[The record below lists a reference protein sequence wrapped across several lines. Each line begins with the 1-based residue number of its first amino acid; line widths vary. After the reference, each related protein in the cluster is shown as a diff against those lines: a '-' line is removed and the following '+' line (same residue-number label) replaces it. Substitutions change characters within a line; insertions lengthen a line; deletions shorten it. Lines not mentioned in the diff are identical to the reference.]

1 MTDEVRTS
9 TQMAAIAAEAAEEKA
24 REILVTMS
32 TGAVV
37 RVVTPK
43 TKTLYKLHTENPE
56 PKVPKVEIEMGGKHI
71 YQENPD
77 DPDYKEALAAHR
89 TKLYEAFTKFIV
101 LTSVKVVSLPES
113 MASYEEDT
121 DWLEDFEAI
130 GLSTKFINAKERW
143 LEWFFYRVAPD
154 QEDLDKIQKASA
166 ELQGI
171 TEEQVQSA
179 TEVTFQDNS

>member
-1 MTDEVRTS
+1 
-9 TQMAAIAAEAAEEKA
+9 
-24 REILVTMS
+24 
-32 TGAVV
+32 
-37 RVVTPK
+37 
-43 TKTLYKLHTENPE
+43 
-56 PKVPKVEIEMGGKHI
+56 
-71 YQENPD
+71 
-77 DPDYKEALAAHR
+77 
-89 TKLYEAFTKFIV
+89 
-101 LTSVKVVSLPES
+101 